1 MKRMLLALASSATV
15 ALLAPAAAA
24 AHHGHHRHHGSHRHA
39 SSARILRFGSV
50 SALTAPTT
58 TAPTTTPT
66 TPTQESAGKVV
77 SFEKEVLTIMLNDKS
92 TVSGKVTQDTQLRCQ
107 PATPPPETGDD
118 EQDTDDESA
127 PQGDEHSQ
135 GSGSGDFASQHGD
148 VMAHSANE
156 GDNGDNQNNGQNQE
170 SCPTTAL
177 TPGTVVL
184 AAELKITPAGA
195 VWEQVDIIH

>member
-66 TPTQESAGKVV
+66 QESAGKVV

-107 PATPPPETGDD
+107 PATPPTEPGDD
-118 EQDTDDESA
+118 EQDTDDEGA
-127 PQGDEHSQ
+127 PEGDKHSQ

-156 GDNGDNQNNGQNQE
+156 GDNGDNQNNGENQE